1 MIGDFPNLGEVCF
14 NKDSIANILSLA
26 DVHKVCHITM
36 DTNSE
41 PAMHVHRLDGSIMIF
56 KEHESGL
63 YVYNPNIT
71 HDCINAYSMLSTV
84 AAQKHMFSWREIKA
98 ADTSRELYQKTGRPD
113 EAKFQTIL
121 QKNHIRNCPVTPADS
136 QRALIIYGPDIAVVK
151 GKTTQSNAAPHVP
164 TFEAVP
170 IPLPVLEHHRKI
182 TIYEDFFYVHRVQFF
197 HSISRGI
204 GFHTVNQS
212 STVTR
217 VQFCRNLKP
226 LSSFISIVDS
236 TCVTYMWTRSLP
248 VYMLICSLLS
258 STMFLLT
265 AM

>member
-1 MIGDFPNLGEVCF
+1 
-14 NKDSIANILSLA
+14 
-26 DVHKVCHITM
+26 
-36 DTNSE
+36 
-41 PAMHVHRLDGSIMIF
+41 
-56 KEHESGL
+56 
-63 YVYNPNIT
+63 
-71 HDCINAYSMLSTV
+71 
-84 AAQKHMFSWREIKA
+84 MFSWREIKA

-197 HSISRGI
+197 HSISRSI
-204 GFHTVNQS
+204 GFRTVKPVINCDKSTILQELEAVVKLYQHRGFHVCDIHADQEFACVHTDC
-212 STVTR
+212 T
-217 VQFCRNLKP
+217 F
-226 LSSFISIVDS
+226 D
-236 TCVTYMWTRSLP
+236 
-248 VYMLICSLLS
+248 
-258 STMFLLT
+258 
-265 AM
+265 